1 MEKIQITGDF
11 IKLDALLKFAAL
23 VASGGEAKRVVA
35 DGLVA
40 VNGETCL
47 MRGKKIR
54 PGDALCPQKCVTLH
68 AEINTSDI
76 MKQTSRGLAP
86 SLNTGHSTF
95 TGARQRLAVALA
107 RQLTAFNLNFG
118 DGEATGIRS
127 LTPDPGLTPNRFAA

>member
-1 MEKIQITGDF
+1 MEKISITGEF

-54 PGDALCPQKCVTLH
+54 PGDTVSFCG
-68 AEINTSDI
+68 AELQVE
-76 MKQTSRGLAP
+76 KA
-86 SLNTGHSTF
+86 
-95 TGARQRLAVALA
+95 
-107 RQLTAFNLNFG
+107 
-118 DGEATGIRS
+118 
-127 LTPDPGLTPNRFAA
+127 